1 MCMCVYCPHTFTPSI
16 YLYLSIQAG
25 DLVMV
30 GSNGVFE
37 DLLNTDISAR
47 FCIYHVGEIVS
58 LLLSPQEA
66 RKAKQETPKM
76 CAERVVKAV
85 MAATTAV
92 RRRKRLVKWNTQQRG
107 RKDTITVLAGWV
119 IEGPT
124 NDGEES
130 LAASL
135 TSDMGD
141 DDSTPAVGHR
151 GPIFRGGF

>member
-1 MCMCVYCPHTFTPSI
+1 
-16 YLYLSIQAG
+16 
-25 DLVMV
+25 MV

-37 DLLNTDISAR
+37 DLLNTDIS
-47 FCIYHVGEIVS
+47 EIVS

-85 MAATTAV
+85 MAASIAV
-92 RRRKRLVKWNTQQRG
+92 RRRKRLVKWNTKQRG

-135 TSDMGD
+135 TDMGD